1 MKRFAALYRSLDA
14 SSRSGHKTAA
24 LATYFADAP
33 AADAAWALWLLGGER
48 LPQPVPTRV
57 LKASAMRFIGLDEAL
72 FADCYEAVGD
82 LAETIAL
89 LLPEGGADDGL
100 PLHRWVDERIA
111 PLRGLDPEAQSARLA
126 VLWQLAAREDAFV
139 LNKLLT
145 GGLRVGVSRGLAL
158 RGLAAATG
166 LPAELLAA
174 RMAGGWAPTAANW
187 AALVAPASDSGPV
200 GAQPYPFRLA
210 HPLEAGP
217 EATVSATGLAGLGP
231 ASDWLAEWKWDGI
244 RGQVVRRETAHLWS
258 RGDESLDAAFPDLVA
273 AALTLPRGTVLD
285 GEILVASV
293 GAGGR
298 PAASA
303 AVASLPDGA
312 RPPVAVAPFAALQ
325 RRLGRKAPGR
335 TLLASHPAVFLAFDL
350 LELDGSDWRTRPL
363 CERRSALERL
373 LAEGRAIALDATI
386 GPRAM
391 QPSTDATARAPV
403 APPIPRLPEPAA
415 RILAAPALPAA
426 TWADAAVLRASAR
439 EVGAEGLMLKRLASA
454 YGIGRTRGD
463 WWKWKLDPYAIDA
476 VLVYAQAGHGRRAGL
491 FTDYTFA
498 VWHEDALVPFAKA
511 YSGLSDAEIREV
523 DRFVR
528 RNTLDTFGPVRQVK
542 PELVFEIGFEGIL
555 PSRRHKAG
563 VAVRFPRMLRWRHD
577 KPAAEADRL
586 ETLRQLA
593 GGSAAD

>member
-1 MKRFAALYRSLDA
+1 MKRFAALYRELDA
-14 SSRSGHKTAA
+14 SGRSSAKTAA
-24 LATYFADAP
+24 LAAYFADTP
-33 AADAAWALWLLGGER
+33 PADAAWALWLLCGER

-57 LKASAMRFIGLDEAL
+57 LKAAAMQVAGLDEAL

-89 LLPEGGADDGL
+89 LLPEGGADDGV
-100 PLHRWVDERIA
+100 PLHRWIDERIN
-111 PLRGLDPEAQSARLA
+111 PLRGRNADGQCTRLA
-126 VLWQLAAREDAFV
+126 TLWTLVARDDAFV

-158 RGLAAATG
+158 RGLATATR

-174 RMAGGWAPTAANW
+174 RMAGGWMPTAENW
-187 AALVAPASDSGPV
+187 DALTAPASGTGPT

-217 EATVSATGLAGLGP
+217 EALGAP
-231 ASDWLAEWKWDGI
+231 GDWSAEWKWDGI
-244 RGQVVRRETAHLWS
+244 RGQVVRRDRAHLWS

-273 AALTLPRGTVLD
+273 AASRLPPGTVLD
-285 GEILVASV
+285 GEVLVALADADGLILEHPSV
-293 GAGGR
+293 GGI
-298 PAASA
+298 AAHC
-303 AVASLPDGA
+303 L
-312 RPPVAVAPFAALQ
+312 PPVAVAPFAALQ
-325 RRLGRKAPGR
+325 RRLGRKSPGR
-335 TLLASHPAVFLAFDL
+335 ALLASHPAVFLAFDL
-350 LELDGSDWRTRPL
+350 LELEGKDWRERPL
-363 CERRSALERL
+363 SERRQALARV
-373 LAEGRAIALDATI
+373 LDAPASSGGRDWPDSEHGKPVT
-386 GPRAM
+386 R
-391 QPSTDATARAPV
+391 DADQRRLMHRAPSP
-403 APPIPRLPEPAA
+403 AAGKDGGDETPRLY
-415 RILAAPALPAA
+415 AAPLLVCP
-426 TWADAAVLRASAR
+426 TWADTADVRACAR
-439 EVGAEGLMLKRLASA
+439 DVGAEGLMLKRLASP

-463 WWKWKLDPYAIDA
+463 WWKWKLDPHAVDA

-528 RNTLDTFGPVRQVK
+528 RNTLETFGPVRQVK

-563 VAVRFPRMLRWRHD
+563 VAVRFPRMLRWRRD
-577 KPAAEADRL
+577 KNAAEADRL
-586 ETLRQLA
+586 ETLRLLA
-593 GGSAAD
+593 NGPEPR